1 MMLQNEVEHFNQH
14 RAEWLTQFAGR
25 VALVRNQTLVGVYDD
40 EIQALSEG
48 TRLYGLTPYL
58 VRRIVPEDQEL
69 NAPTLALG
77 LPVTNADTELF
88 DYWPA
93 GNAGQP

>member
-1 MMLQNEVEHFNQH
+1 MLQEEIEYFNQH
-14 RAEWLTQFAGR
+14 RAEWLTQFAGK
-25 VALVRNQTLVGVYDD
+25 VALVKSRTLVGVYDD

-48 TRLYGLTPYL
+48 TRLYSLTPYL
-58 VRRIVPEDQEL
+58 VRRITQEQPEL
-69 NAPTLALG
+69 NAPALALG
-77 LPVTNADTELF
+77 LPVTNADTTLF